1 MSDVSWLDEAYA
13 SRPSVH
19 EVPDMPERPA
29 PPPDE
34 LRRGD
39 GHEIARKGGYV
50 LVVGVW
56 DGYYVRRCSTGERWY
71 AGQTEDEG
79 RRLLERMAAHGA

>member
-13 SRPSVH
+13 GRPSVR
-19 EVPDMPERPA
+19 ELADMPERPT
-29 PPPDE
+29 PPPDR
-34 LRRGD
+34 LRSWH
-39 GHEIARKGGYV
+39 GHEVARKGGYV

-56 DGYYVRRCSTGERWY
+56 DGYYVRRGSTGERWY

-79 RRLLERMAAHGA
+79 RRLLEGMAAHGA